1 MNTYGTQ
8 LLENLAT
15 ENQAINNL
23 VVLIQQE
30 QSQLI
35 NANIVEVEQIIAQKA
50 QHVAKLAELSSQRH
64 AILALAGYESGESGM
79 QSWIDQHSSEH
90 KVNDA
95 WQNLLTHVR
104 NAKAMNHTNGLLIN
118 THLNRNQTTLNVLRG
133 TNKTGNFYGPDG
145 QTTGVSKSRSIV
157 VG

>member
-23 VVLIQQE
+23 VGLIQQE
-30 QSQLI
+30 QSLLI
-35 NANIVEVEQIIAQKA
+35 NANIAEVEQIIAHKA
-50 QHVAKLAELSSQRH
+50 QHVAQLAELSNQRH
-64 AILALAGYESGESGM
+64 AILALAGYQPGESGM
-79 QSWIDQHSSEH
+79 QSWLEQHADHS
-90 KVNDA
+90 VNDA
-95 WQNLLTHVR
+95 WQSLLTQVR
-104 NAKAMNHTNGLLIN
+104 AAKELNHTNGLLIN
-118 THLNRNQTTLNVLRG
+118 THLNRNQGTLNVLRG
-133 TNKTGNFYGPDG
+133 SSKTGNFYGPDG